1 MEKLLKI
8 FKKNLV
14 LILIIILIIFEIGFL
29 KYDFFIN
36 LIKYSNNQAI
46 SEVSINDYAK
56 QVMEKCSGENYR
68 PGCYDKEIPKLLDR
82 ITMEDAF
89 QVTRIVQKNEGDNY
103 LYCHVLGHNLSAKE
117 TAKDPTK
124 WQEVVTRCPS
134 GMCSNG
140 CIHGAFQE
148 RFRTETMTSEEIDK
162 ILPELKTVCEA
173 RGNWNPTGMERAS
186 CYHAI
191 GHLIMFISNGNINKS
206 NEVCEKLPESY
217 LQMCYDGNFMQ
228 IFQPLG
234 QEDIDL
240 VKDIAP
246 KTRKEAEVFCSPY
259 TGLKKSSCHQE
270 SWPLYLDQI
279 MKPAGLV
286 KFCSDTNDAI
296 MQQRCYNALFYVI
309 AAEVKLD
316 SIKIKEFCSGLPDS
330 KKGLCF
336 SNSASRMIETDYSLG
351 DNAVSLCK
359 AAEAFGVGEECY
371 KELVSYSVYNYH
383 PNSKE
388 SKYLC
393 SILPEQW
400 RKKCESKL

>member
-1 MEKLLKI
+1 MEKFLTI
-8 FKKNLV
+8 CRKNILVV
-14 LILIIILIIFEIGFL
+14 LIIVLIVLELGFF
-29 KYDFFIN
+29 KWDFLSSVLRN
-36 LIKYSNNQAI
+36 SHNNVV
-46 SEVSINDYAK
+46 SENTINDYAK
-56 QVMEKCSGENYR
+56 QVMDKCASDKYR
-68 PGCYDKEIPKLLDR
+68 LGCYDKEIPKLIDR
-82 ITMEDAF
+82 ISMEDAF
-89 QVTRIVQKNEGDNY
+89 RVTRIVQQSEGDNY

-162 ILPELKTVCEA
+162 VLPELKTVCEA

-206 NEVCEKLPESY
+206 NQVCENLPESY

-246 KTRKEAEVFCSPY
+246 KTPKEAEVFCAPY
-259 TGLKKSSCHQE
+259 SGLKKSSCHQE

-286 KFCSDTNDAI
+286 KFCSYTNDIA
-296 MQQRCYNALFYVI
+296 MQQRCYNALFYVVV
-309 AAEVKLD
+309 AEVRLD
-316 SIKIKEFCSGLPDS
+316 LVKIKEFCSGLPDS

-336 SNSASRMIETDYSLG
+336 SNSASRMIETDYGLA
-351 DNAVSLCK
+351 DKAVSLCK
-359 AAEAFGVGEECY
+359 TAETFGVGEQCY
-371 KELVSYSVYNYH
+371 NELIRYSTYNYH
-383 PNSKE
+383 PNSE
-388 SKYLC
+388 RAKYLC
-393 SILPEQW
+393 DVLPGVW
-400 RKKCESKL
+400 KVKCKDKL